1 MSKSLLSVQSVIART
16 SSSVRILSDLKYST
30 DFTPEA
36 SSVAV
41 SLTWTSSL
49 KNRPKVIVLINFWN
63 AVRSFS
69 LTSPVGAV
77 LSIL

>member
-16 SSSVRILSDLKYST
+16 SLSVSTLSDLKYST

-36 SSVAV
+36 SSSAV

-49 KNRPKVIVLINFWN
+49 KNRPKVILLINFWN